1 MIYEHILYPYQKDV
15 VDKLKNYN
23 SGGLFT
29 DTGTGKS
36 YMSLSIYQ
44 DKVQKKLVNKC
55 LVICLLGKIE
65 EWESDFHKFFPFH
78 RILILD
84 GKDKTM
90 REYRQGNW
98 DVAIINFEKTWR
110 CEDLIYYTNEN
121 TFILIDE
128 SHKIKQGKT
137 KQGEFIA
144 RLGLKTPYKLCLTAT
159 PMEQG
164 YYDLYNQFYFL
175 GLINMTITQ
184 FEEMF
189 CVFVLQF
196 IPGLKRP
203 FRKIQRYKNEK
214 ILDDLLSQYCVF
226 LKREVS
232 NELIPSEIMV
242 DIKLD
247 DKFKKIE
254 RERVYEDIVLDNVS
268 SKRLGLKALCSGT
281 IMGKTIIDNKTKCY
295 QLNDYKIEWV
305 KTFLETFNKR
315 VIIFY
320 TFTHQ
325 MEQLYEAIKKTKR
338 SVARYNS
345 EFKERDLFLN
355 NDDCVIL
362 VQYKSGGTG
371 IDWLKK
377 GYVGI
382 FYCLPDSYVE
392 YYQAKGRIFRNGQDE
407 KALFYIL
414 LANGEH
420 SVDHLNYLALEN
432 KQDFNDEFYEKGGI

>member
-1 MIYEHILYPYQKDV
+1 MIYEHILYPYQKEV

-36 YMSLSIYQ
+36 YMSLALYE
-44 DKVQKKLVNKC
+44 DKLQKKLVNKV

-65 EWESDFHKFFPFH
+65 EWKNDFHKFFPFS
-78 RILILD
+78 RIIVLD

-90 REYRQGNW
+90 KEYRQGNW
-98 DVAIINFEKTWR
+98 DVAIVNFERTWR
-110 CEDLIYYTNEN
+110 CEDLIYYTDEN

-137 KQGEFIA
+137 LQGEFIA
-144 RLGLKTPYKLCLTAT
+144 KLGLKTPYKLCLTAT

-175 GLINMTITQ
+175 GLINMTIQQ
-184 FEEMF
+184 FEDMF
-189 CVFVLQF
+189 CVFILQF

-214 ILDDLLSQYCVF
+214 ILNDLLDKYCIF

-232 NELIPSEIMV
+232 NELIPSEIIV
-242 DIKLD
+242 NIRLD
-247 DKFKKIE
+247 EKFKKIE
-254 RERVYEDIVLDNVS
+254 RERVYEDIVLDNIS
-268 SKRLGLKALCSGT
+268 SKRLGLKSLCSGT

-295 QLNDYKIEWV
+295 QLNNYKIEWV

-315 VIIFY
+315 VVIFY

-325 MEQLYEAIKKTKR
+325 MEQLYDAIKKTKR
-338 SVARYNS
+338 NVARYNS
-345 EFKERDLFLN
+345 EFKEKDIFLN

-371 IDWLKK
+371 IDWLKNS
-377 GYVGI
+377 YVGI

-392 YYQAKGRIFRNGQDE
+392 FYQAKGRLFRNGQEE
-407 KALFYIL
+407 KPLFYIL
-414 LANGEH
+414 LAEGAH

-432 KQDFNDEFYEKGGI
+432 KQDFNDTFYEKGGI